1 MPRRLVAALLAVAGL
16 GLVGCRADT
25 VELGFE
31 PEPGATYRYRYEIEA
46 TVTRRIEGEDPRTTT
61 VEMTFDSE
69 QTVVEE
75 AEGGTLV
82 EVTLT
87 SDDAPPHTATVVI
100 DRAGSL
106 EAFQQVDG
114 LPADAVGLPTGALL
128 TAAATEPPRRP
139 LSIGDD
145 WEVQEGTVTGT
156 GRLDRLGV
164 LDGQPSAVVE
174 TTIREALDETTERLG
189 STVALAGDLPS
200 VTTTAFDVRDGSVR
214 RSRTHSKGTVHLL
227 VSPPVDVQA
236 APVEAVVIYELL
248 VTTTRL
254 D

>member
-1 MPRRLVAALLAVAGL
+1 MPRRPVAVLLAVAGL
-16 GLVGCRADT
+16 GLVGCRPDT
-25 VELGFE
+25 VRLGFE
-31 PEPGATYRYRYEIEA
+31 PEPEATYRYRYDIEA
-46 TVTRRIEGEDPRTTT
+46 TVTRQVEGEEPRTTR
-61 VEMTFDSE
+61 VEMTFESE

-82 EVTLT
+82 DVTLT
-87 SDDAPPHTATVVI
+87 TEGAPPHTARVVI

-128 TAAATEPPRRP
+128 AAAATEPPDRP

-145 WEVQEGTVTGT
+145 WEILEGTVTGE

-164 LDGQPSAVVE
+164 LDGEPAAVVE
-174 TTIREALDETTERLG
+174 TTILEVLDETTERLG
-189 STVALAGDLPS
+189 STVDLDGDLRS
-200 VTTTAFDVRDGSVR
+200 VTTTAFDVHDGSVR
-214 RSRTHSKGTVHLL
+214 RSRTGSEGSVDVL
-227 VSPPVDVQA
+227 VSPPADVQA
-236 APVEAVVIYELL
+236 APVNAVVTYELL

>member
-1 MPRRLVAALLAVAGL
+1 MTRRPVAALLAVAGL
-16 GLVGCRADT
+16 GLVGCRPDT
-25 VELGFE
+25 VRLGFE

-46 TVTRRIEGEDPRTTT
+46 DVTRQVEGEEPRTTH
-61 VEMTFDSE
+61 VQMTFESE

-75 AEGGTLV
+75 AEGGTLM

-87 SDDAPPHTATVVI
+87 TAGAPPRTARVVI

-106 EAFQQVDG
+106 EAFQEVDG

-128 TAAATEPPRRP
+128 ASAATEPPDRP

-145 WEVQEGTVTGT
+145 WDVNEGTVSGD
-156 GRLDRLGV
+156 GHLDRLGV
-164 LDGQPSAVVE
+164 LDGEPAAVVE
-174 TTIREALDETTERLG
+174 ATIIEVLAETTERLG
-189 STVALAGDLPS
+189 SAVELDGDLRS
-200 VTTTAFDVRDGSVR
+200 VTTTAFDVGDGSVR
-214 RSRTHSKGTVHLL
+214 RSLTDSEGTVDVL
-227 VSPPVDVQA
+227 VSPPADVQA
-236 APVEAVVIYELL
+236 AAVAALVTYELE